1 MRFALVPLALAL
13 LLAGCASTPAEPA
26 EAAPGAA
33 GSVVALRVIPVNH
46 TVRWSG
52 DLGAEPCGVPG
63 TPTCSLFD
71 EGWRLLDAT
80 ARDRSAPEIT
90 PGLEA
95 PPMERTVHD
104 AGALFWRLSGE
115 LRLDSSTARSEV
127 NLRVFVL
134 DGDGE
139 DGREA
144 LFVHGTDRIT
154 VETTDLFLE
163 EGERDLRFVLELAE
177 QDALTLLQPVRVAG
191 ELLAQAF
198 VDAGDEPVVLQ

>member
-1 MRFALVPLALAL
+1 MRFAIVPLALAL
-13 LLAGCASTPAEPA
+13 LLAGCASVP
-26 EAAPGAA
+26 AAPVEADTGAA

-46 TVRWSG
+46 TVSWSG
-52 DLGAEPCGVPG
+52 NLGAEPCGVPG
-63 TPTCSLFD
+63 TTTCSLFD
-71 EGWRLLDAT
+71 ESWRLLDSNL
-80 ARDRSAPEIT
+80 RDPSVPELN

-115 LRLDSSTARSEV
+115 LRLESSTARSEV

-134 DGDGE
+134 DGDGGE
-139 DGREA
+139 GREA

-177 QDALTLLQPVRVAG
+177 QDARTLLAPVRVTG
-191 ELLAQAF
+191 EILAQAF
-198 VDAGDEPVVLQ
+198 VDAGDEPVVLS